1 MAPLRLLVVGYL
13 VLDAAALALGLVTLV
28 ARFAFWPSIF
38 VHGDALTALSAIT
51 LVVAG
56 VGLVLGLRLKRH
68 GSVLPLAAVLAICSA
83 TIYGI
88 VFLLIFRTRGHE
100 LLDHELLVNRP
111 IPIVQNETQNP
122 YLHQYAVSLSMPGP
136 TPSRAIDEAYCI
148 HEGKVFCDTLPL
160 RVTGG
165 GLADGNAA
173 RTSLS
178 SLNASSTSLALEGLL
193 VSPNLTLNAYC
204 AMRRNAVQVI
214 DAGIEAACAGC
225 ERIMAATSDPLH
237 LAPALRRLCP
247 MREGDAAFGVFCA
260 MYMSD
265 RVEGYQLHYAPG
277 RWYRYHGL
285 RSMVQMPNGCYKAL
299 AQDADR
305 YVTPLQITAGMLA
318 WTTTTIAIGL
328 WQWQRRRFL
337 LATTN
342 ADDYVLAYRSV
353 GTPSVYRD

>member
-1 MAPLRLLVVGYL
+1 MLRLLVVVYL
-13 VLDAAALALGLVTLV
+13 VLDAAALALGLITLV

-88 VFLLIFRTRGHE
+88 AFLVIFRTSGHE

-111 IPIVQNETQNP
+111 IQTVQNETRNP

-160 RVTGG
+160 RVTGS
-165 GLADGNAA
+165 GLADEN
-173 RTSLS
+173 RTSWS
-178 SLNASSTSLALEGLL
+178 SLNASLPLDLEGLV

-204 AMRRNAVQVI
+204 ATRRDAVQII

-277 RWYRYHGL
+277 RWYRYYGL
-285 RSMVQMPNGCYKAL
+285 RSMVKMPHGCYNAL
-299 AQDADR
+299 AQDAER
-305 YVTPLQITAGMLA
+305 YVNPLQMTAIMLA
-318 WTTTTIAIGL
+318 GTTTMIAIGL

-353 GTPSVYRD
+353 GTPSVHRDSE